1 MMMSMANEN
10 IKELKQ
16 YLFTASKKTKL
27 TISISNA
34 MYRDA
39 IFAFCR
45 KCKTTPT
52 CFNKTDV
59 MNAIHT
65 CKLNTCPLHSVR
77 PNSPVSMK
85 VQKLVAHHSHQFR
98 WKQIEWTNIED
109 RELMER
115 VNRNESVQAIAV
127 GMDRSIFS
135 VRKRMQFLK
144 MLSRMDNVLIDNSSE
159 ECAV

>member
-1 MMMSMANEN
+1 
-10 IKELKQ
+10 
-16 YLFTASKKTKL
+16 
-27 TISISNA
+27 
-34 MYRDA
+34 
-39 IFAFCR
+39 
-45 KCKTTPT
+45 
-52 CFNKTDV
+52 
-59 MNAIHT
+59 
-65 CKLNTCPLHSVR
+65 
-77 PNSPVSMK
+77 MK